1 MTGDDGNPFK
11 TEGGSVDNGF
21 SGPSTSDNPFA
32 GGGGDSTVSI
42 PQPAA
47 GADTKAETRETEP
60 TKPPA
65 KPSPAPAGDT
75 NPFKPAANASSSG
88 EGKPWHDKSHVCT
101 EAELYEWEEQLK
113 KRELAMGDYKAPNWP
128 SWPKPCA
135 RIAIDDD
142 IQDEAENTLVTMLY
156 YCWFGNTPLPNS
168 CPTVNLFGWCSE
180 RFCAILEFHLHVR
193 LCGCQG

>member
-1 MTGDDGNPFK
+1 MGTAYKMTEDDDGNPFK
-11 TEGGSVDNGF
+11 TEGEAPVGL
-21 SGPSTSDNPFA
+21 SGPNLSENPFA
-32 GGGGDSTVSI
+32 GGGGDSTVAI
-42 PQPAA
+42 PQPGA

-60 TKPPA
+60 TKPAA

-101 EAELYEWEEQLK
+101 DAELYEWEEELK

-142 IQDEAENTLVTMLY
+142 I
-156 YCWFGNTPLPNS
+156 
-168 CPTVNLFGWCSE
+168 
-180 RFCAILEFHLHVR
+180 
-193 LCGCQG
+193 